1 METAGVLAASTMII
15 IIKEFEQSYELE
27 RESLLTEVLEL
38 DDFLSVR
45 SPAWSR
51 FL

>member
-1 METAGVLAASTMII
+1 METAGVLGASTMI

-27 RESLLTEVLEL
+27 RESLLTEVLKL

-45 SPAWSR
+45 SSAWSR